1 MKQNLLKSV
10 LLLCGLIVGSTSWAD
25 NFEWSL
31 NDLYQNKT
39 KVTAKTTIGTSG
51 ETLSFTDKNENF
63 SILLTRNSGNQP
75 GFYTSSG
82 YFRFYNS
89 DTFKLSAAE
98 GITITKIVV
107 TPNGSSFSLS
117 SIEGLTDKTWTGNAS
132 EVTFTGSGTNKWDKI
147 TITYSTD
154 GGGDVTP
161 DLENCDL
168 ALTGAP
174 IALNFDLYNNSKAQ
188 VIHYT
193 TSSTGEVS
201 VESGKYDVSCYVDND
216 QKTISVTPL
225 AVTNG
230 SQTVTVNQ
238 AADDTYKAGSVTFTV
253 TVTDSTPK
261 TGAWELTSL
270 ADLEEGDVFVI
281 VGNNYAMTNDNGTS
295 SAPATAAVS
304 IENDEITSDVA
315 DNIKWNISGN
325 ATDGYTFYP
334 NGDTENWL
342 YCNTTAS
349 SSSNNNMRVGTG
361 DRKVFVLDANN
372 NMVTSDNYTAR
383 YVSIYNNADW
393 RGYVNTN
400 SAPALCFYKYV
411 DNTAPQKANP
421 ELAFSSATAEATFG
435 QDFTPPTLTSAKD
448 FNGTVEYSSSVET
461 VAQVMDIETGEL
473 RIVGGGTTVI
483 TATFA
488 GDDNFKSGS
497 ASYTLTVT
505 DNRVA
510 TTITQEN
517 ITLDVADVATL
528 TQLTPVVKDAN
539 DKVVAYTND
548 PNGEGLPEVYFELV
562 GEDTDGIIGSFD
574 SHGNIILNSVVGTVT
589 IKAVYNQFQINPN
602 YRPSECTFTITVE
615 STLNGIAEFCK
626 LESGNTGKVRLTDAV
641 VLYVNGKDMF
651 VRDNTGAIDFYN
663 TGLSYEAGNIL
674 NGKITA
680 KYTLYKNM
688 PELTTPITNNT
699 LVATAGEVVDPIE
712 ITPEEAANFV
722 CNLVKFTG
730 VTVTSDNVNFYVD
743 DVQVYDK
750 FKLNYTLEA
759 GKTYDI
765 VGIMIQF
772 NNIYEICPIEAPTEI
787 VAKTATIGT
796 EGYATYVAEGNVSF
810 PDGVQAFIVSG
821 TEGEM
826 VVLEEVAAVPQGTPV
841 ILKGDADT
849 YTLSLASEDAL
860 SDVTSNMLKASDG
873 TATGEFVYVL
883 AKPEN
888 DKVGFYRINEGTF
901 VPAGKAYLEGDG
913 TGPLVKAFFFAEE
926 GETAINNVNV
936 NDNVNNAAIY
946 NIAGQKLSKLQ
957 KGINIVNGKKA
968 LF

>member
-216 QKTISVTPL
+216 QKTISVTPF

-230 SQTVTVNQ
+230 SQTITVNQ
-238 AADDTYKAGSVTFTV
+238 AADNTYKAGSVTFTV
-253 TVTDSTPK
+253 TVTNSTPK

-270 ADLEEGDVFVI
+270 ADLEEGDVFII

-602 YRPSECTFTITVE
+602 YRPSECTFTITV
-615 STLNGIAEFCK
+615 LHA
-626 LESGNTGKVRLTDAV
+626 
-641 VLYVNGKDMF
+641 
-651 VRDNTGAIDFYN
+651 
-663 TGLSYEAGNIL
+663 
-674 NGKITA
+674 
-680 KYTLYKNM
+680 
-688 PELTTPITNNT
+688 
-699 LVATAGEVVDPIE
+699 
-712 ITPEEAANFV
+712 
-722 CNLVKFTG
+722 
-730 VTVTSDNVNFYVD
+730 
-743 DVQVYDK
+743 
-750 FKLNYTLEA
+750 
-759 GKTYDI
+759 
-765 VGIMIQF
+765 
-772 NNIYEICPIEAPTEI
+772 
-787 VAKTATIGT
+787 
-796 EGYATYVAEGNVSF
+796 
-810 PDGVQAFIVSG
+810 
-821 TEGEM
+821 
-826 VVLEEVAAVPQGTPV
+826 
-841 ILKGDADT
+841 
-849 YTLSLASEDAL
+849 
-860 SDVTSNMLKASDG
+860 
-873 TATGEFVYVL
+873 
-883 AKPEN
+883 
-888 DKVGFYRINEGTF
+888 
-901 VPAGKAYLEGDG
+901 
-913 TGPLVKAFFFAEE
+913 
-926 GETAINNVNV
+926 
-936 NDNVNNAAIY
+936 
-946 NIAGQKLSKLQ
+946 
-957 KGINIVNGKKA
+957 
-968 LF
+968 

>member
-1 MKQNLLKSV
+1 MKQKLLKS
-10 LLLCGLIVGSTSWAD
+10 LLLLFGLIVGSIVWAD

-39 KVTAKTTIGTSG
+39 KVTAKTIIGTSG
-51 ETLSFTDKNENF
+51 ETLSFTDENEYF

-216 QKTISVTPL
+216 QKTISVTPI

-238 AADDTYKAGSVTFTV
+238 AADNTYKAGSVTFTV

-435 QDFTPPTLTSAKD
+435 QEFTPPTLNTAKG

-461 VAQVMDIETGEL
+461 VAQVMDTETGEL

-488 GDDNFKSGS
+488 GNDDFKAGS

-505 DNRVA
+505 DSRIA

-517 ITLDVADVATL
+517 ITIDVADVATL
-528 TQLTPVVKDAN
+528 TMLTPVVKDADGN
-539 DKVVAYTND
+539 IISYTND
-548 PNGEGLPEVYFELV
+548 PDGEGLPDVYFEIV
-562 GEDTDGIIGSFD
+562 SDDNGILGSFD
-574 SHGNIILNSVVGTVT
+574 SHGNVVLNSVVGTAT
-589 IKAVYNQFQINPN
+589 IKAVYNQFQENPD

-615 STLNGIAEFCK
+615 STLNGIAEFCT

-680 KYTLYKNM
+680 KYSLYNNM
-688 PELTTPITNNT
+688 HELTTPISNNT
-699 LVATAGEVVDPIE
+699 LVATTGPAVTPIE
-712 ITPEEAANFV
+712 ITTSDAADYA

-730 VTVTSDNVNFYVD
+730 VTVTSDNGKFYVD

-765 VGIMIQF
+765 VGIVIPY
-772 NNIYEICPIEAPTEI
+772 NNIYEIFPIEAPTEI
-787 VAKTATIGT
+787 VVETATVG
-796 EGYATYVAEGNVSF
+796 EAGYATYVTKDDVSF
-810 PDGVQAFIVSG
+810 PDGVEAYIVTG
-821 TEGEM
+821 IENNT
-826 VVLEEVAAVPQGTPV
+826 VKLAEVAAVPKGTPV
-841 ILKGDADT
+841 ILKNEGEYELDAAT
-849 YTLSLASEDAL
+849 GAL
-860 SDVTSNMLKASDG
+860 DDVSGNELRASDEPIEANG
-873 TATGEFVYVL
+873 TQYVL
-883 AKPEN
+883 AN
-888 DKVGFYRINEGTF
+888 VNGKVGFYKATGTIA
-901 VPAGKAYLEGDG
+901 AGKAYLE
-913 TGPLVKAFFFAEE
+913 VAANIKAFYFDGDA
-926 GETAINNVNV
+926 ETAINEVNGQSSMI
-936 NDNVNNAAIY
+936 NGQSIY
-946 NIAGQKLSKLQ
+946 NLAGQRLSKMQ
-957 KGINIVNGKKA
+957 KGINIVNGKKI
-968 LF
+968 LK

>member
-216 QKTISVTPL
+216 QKTISVTPF

-230 SQTVTVNQ
+230 SQTITVNQ
-238 AADDTYKAGSVTFTV
+238 AADNTYKAGSVTFTV
-253 TVTDSTPK
+253 TVTNSTPK

-270 ADLEEGDVFVI
+270 ADLEEGDVFII

-615 STLNGIAEFCK
+615 STLNGIAEFCT

-946 NIAGQKLSKLQ
+946 NIAGQRISKLQ
-957 KGINIVNGKKA
+957 KGINIVNGKKV